1 MISNKD
7 RRLLEAFEEKYTPQE
22 LLTAIQEIKTKGSL
36 AGSPAIVVDSNN
48 TVGTSLPEAILLYIK
63 KLEGYRIRLREIH
76 WSAESKSRH
85 ELSDSLMSMLAD
97 YEDSIAE
104 EAMGIFGVR
113 VKVGDIVPAMPEGR
127 DLKSI
132 LKSLTDDTLTLL
144 ASLEPSEG
152 EPTIPSGG
160 IPSVLE
166 DIIHDLNK
174 SKYLETLS

>member
-22 LLTAIQEIKTKGSL
+22 LLIAIQEIKTKGKL
-36 AGSPAIVVDSNN
+36 VDSPAIAADSNN

-76 WSAESKSRH
+76 WSTENKSKH
-85 ELSDSLMSMLAD
+85 ELSDNLMSMLAD

-104 EAMGIFGVR
+104 EAMGIFGIR
-113 VKVGDIVPAMPEGR
+113 VKVGDIVPEIPEGR
-127 DLKSI
+127 DIKSI
-132 LKSLTDDTLTLL
+132 LTSVTNDTLTLL
-144 ASLEPSEG
+144 ASLEPSDG
-152 EPTIPSGG
+152 ETSIPSGG
-160 IPSVLE
+160 IPSILE
-166 DIIHDLNK
+166 DILHDLNK

>member
-22 LLTAIQEIKTKGSL
+22 LLTAIQEIKTKGKL
-36 AGSPAIVVDSNN
+36 VDSPAIAAGSNN

-76 WSAESKSRH
+76 WSTENKSKH
-85 ELSDSLMSMLAD
+85 ELSDNLMSMLAD

-104 EAMGIFGVR
+104 EAMGIFGIR
-113 VKVGDIVPAMPEGR
+113 VKVGDIVPEIPEGR
-127 DLKSI
+127 DIKSI
-132 LKSLTDDTLTLL
+132 LTSVTNDTLTLL
-144 ASLEPSEG
+144 ASLEPSED
-152 EPTIPSGG
+152 ETSIPSGG
-160 IPSVLE
+160 IPSILE
-166 DIIHDLNK
+166 DILHDLNK

>member
-7 RRLLEAFEEKYTPQE
+7 RRLLEAFEEKYTIKE
-22 LLTAIQEIKTKGSL
+22 LLTAIQEIKTNGNL
-36 AGSPAIVVDSNN
+36 IGSPAIVVDSNN

-76 WSAESKSRH
+76 WSTENKSKH

-104 EAMGIFGVR
+104 EAMGIFGIR
-113 VKVGDIVPAMPEGR
+113 LKVGDIVPEIPEGR
-127 DLKSI
+127 DIKSI
-132 LKSLTDDTLTLL
+132 LTSLTNDTLTLL

-152 EPTIPSGG
+152 ETSTLSGG
-160 IPSVLE
+160 IPSILE
-166 DIIHDLNK
+166 DIMHDLNK

>member
-22 LLTAIQEIKTKGSL
+22 LLTAIQEIKTKGNL
-36 AGSPAIVVDSNN
+36 VGSPAIAVDSNT

-76 WSAESKSRH
+76 WSAENKSKH

>member
-22 LLTAIQEIKTKGSL
+22 LLTAIQEIKTKGNLVDSH
-36 AGSPAIVVDSNN
+36 AIAADSNN

-76 WSAESKSRH
+76 WSTENKSKH
-85 ELSDSLMSMLAD
+85 ELSDNLMSMLAD

-104 EAMGIFGVR
+104 EAMGIFGIR
-113 VKVGDIVPAMPEGR
+113 VKVGDIVPEIPEGR
-127 DLKSI
+127 DIKSI
-132 LKSLTDDTLTLL
+132 LTSVTNDTLTLL

-152 EPTIPSGG
+152 ETSTLSGG
-160 IPSVLE
+160 IPSILE
-166 DIIHDLNK
+166 DILHDLNK